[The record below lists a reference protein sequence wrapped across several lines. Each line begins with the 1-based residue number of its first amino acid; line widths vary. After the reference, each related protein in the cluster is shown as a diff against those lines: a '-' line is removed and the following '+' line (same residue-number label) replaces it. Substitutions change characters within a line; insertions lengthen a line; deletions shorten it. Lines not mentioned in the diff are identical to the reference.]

1 MTKLLSE
8 HSFRELFSKGKLP
21 PVSLWIGEEDFL
33 KFEALAFLR
42 MEAPKQGLDVEM
54 FSAGEV
60 SPSEVVGRAATP
72 SILGGRTLL
81 VLTEAERSGSSERA
95 FLKRYAEGPLP
106 EVALILVVSSG
117 VDSQEDIIQSLA
129 QRAAVV
135 KYSSLEGKDLLA
147 WARNRAKFFGVEIE
161 DQALS
166 GLAMALAGQLG
177 RLSSEIEKLSLLHP
191 EGGQVSDREIEEV
204 LGPSVWEPAKKI
216 TQAIGNG
223 RFKEALQAWEEQ
235 RLWGERPENILSS
248 LFYEVVNR
256 PGAEENLEAL
266 YQADVTLKSG
276 AAPEAVIMPLVITR
290 IVHPAFRIKEEKPVW
305 LK

>member
-21 PVSLWIGEEDFL
+21 SVSLWIGEEDFL

-42 MEAPKQGLDVEM
+42 MEAPKQGLEVEM

-81 VLTEAERSGSSERA
+81 VLTEAERSGSSERT
-95 FLKRYAEGPLP
+95 FLKRYAEDPLP
-106 EVALILVVSSG
+106 EVALILVFSSG
-117 VDSQEDIIQSLA
+117 VDYHEEMIQNLA
-129 QRAAVV
+129 QRAVVV
-135 KYSSLEGKDLLA
+135 KFTSLEGKDLLV
-147 WARNRAKFFGVEIE
+147 WAKNRAKSFGVEIDE
-161 DQALS
+161 KVLS

-204 LGPSVWEPAKKI
+204 LGPSVWEPAQKI
-216 TQAIGNG
+216 KQAIGSG

-235 RLWGERPENILSS
+235 QLWGERPENMLSS
-248 LFYEVVNR
+248 LFYEVGNR
-256 PGAEENLEAL
+256 PGAEENLETL

-276 AAPEAVIMPLVITR
+276 LAPEAVIMPLVITR
-290 IVHPAFRIKEEKPVW
+290 IVHPVFRIKEENRYG
-305 LK
+305 

>member
-1 MTKLLSE
+1 MTKLLSDPA
-8 HSFRELFSKGKLP
+8 FRELFLKGKLP
-21 PVSLWIGEEDFL
+21 PVSLWLGEEDFL

-42 MEAPKQGLDVEM
+42 IEAPKQGFEVEI
-54 FSAGEV
+54 FSVGEV
-60 SPSEVVGRAATP
+60 SPSEVIGRAATP

-95 FLKRYAEGPLP
+95 FLKRYAEGPIP

-117 VDSQEDIIQSLA
+117 VDSKEDIIQSLA
-129 QRAAVV
+129 QGIAVV
-135 KYSSLEGKDLLA
+135 KYTSLEGKDLLA
-147 WARNRAKFFGVEIE
+147 WARSRAKIFGVEIE
-161 DQALS
+161 DKALS
-166 GLAMALAGQLG
+166 GVAMALAGQLG
-177 RLSSEIEKLSLLHP
+177 RLSSEIEKLSLFHP
-191 EGGQVSDREIEEV
+191 EGGQVSDLEIEEV
-204 LGPSVWEPAKKI
+204 LGPSVWEPAQKI

-248 LFYEVVNR
+248 LFYEVGNR

-290 IVHPAFRIKEEKPVW
+290 IVHPALRIKEEKPVW

>member
-21 PVSLWIGEEDFL
+21 SVSIWIGEEDFL
-33 KFEALAFLR
+33 KFEALAFFR
-42 MEAPKQGLDVEM
+42 IEAPKQGLEVEM

-81 VLTEAERSGSSERA
+81 VLTEAERSGSLERT
-95 FLKRYAEGPLP
+95 FLKRYAEDPLP

-117 VDSQEDIIQSLA
+117 VDYQEEIIQNLA
-129 QRAAVV
+129 QRAVVV
-135 KYSSLEGKDLLA
+135 KFTSLEGKDLLI
-147 WARNRAKFFGVEIE
+147 WAKNRAKFFGVEIDE
-161 DQALS
+161 KALS
-166 GLAMALAGQLG
+166 GLAMALVGQLG

-204 LGPSVWEPAKKI
+204 LGPSVWEPAQKI
-216 TQAIGNG
+216 KQAIGSG

-235 RLWGERPENILSS
+235 RLWGERPENLLSS
-248 LFYEVVNR
+248 LFYEVGNR
-256 PGAEENLEAL
+256 PGAEENLENL

-276 AAPEAVIMPLVITR
+276 LAPEAVIMPLVITR
-290 IVHPAFRIKEEKPVW
+290 IVHPAFRIKEENRYG
-305 LK
+305 

>member
-8 HSFRELFSKGKLP
+8 PAFRELFSNGKLP

-33 KFEALAFLR
+33 KFEALTFLR
-42 MEAPKQGLDVEM
+42 IEAPKQGFEVEI

-81 VLTEAERSGSSERA
+81 VLTEAERCGSSERA
-95 FLKRYAEGPLP
+95 FLKRYTEGPLP
-106 EVALILVVSSG
+106 EVALILVFSSG
-117 VDSQEDIIQSLA
+117 FDSQEDIIKILA
-129 QRAAVV
+129 LRAAVV
-135 KYSSLEGKDLLA
+135 KYSSLEGRGLLD
-147 WARNRAKFFGVEIE
+147 WARNRAKSFGVEIE
-161 DQALS
+161 DNALS
-166 GLAMALAGQLG
+166 GLTMALAGQLG
-177 RLSSEIEKLSLLHP
+177 RLSSEIEKLYLLRP
-191 EGGQVSDREIEEV
+191 EGGQVSCREIEEV
-204 LGPSVWEPAKKI
+204 LGPSVWEPAQKI
-216 TQAIGNG
+216 AKAVGNG
-223 RFKEALQAWEEQ
+223 RFKEALQALEEQ

-248 LFYEVVNR
+248 LFYEVGNR
-256 PGAEENLEAL
+256 PSAEENLEAL

-290 IVHPAFRIKEEKPVW
+290 IVHPALSIKEEKPVW